1 MGDASNPPLANVEPN
16 PRNVLTVGVFYAL
29 TLTNNQIT
37 NQLSLIKRSKSLQSQ
52 QREELCQHL
61 PVPRQIL
68 LWINLRS
75 ITTIVDVGY
84 LNVRRETAG
93 ARREERNVMR
103 GVGVLR
109 IVWMENPREK
119 QARIMSKRQD

>member
-29 TLTNNQIT
+29 TLTNQTT
-37 NQLSLIKRSKSLQSQ
+37 NQLLLIKRYKFLQFQ
-52 QREELCQHL
+52 PREELCQHL

-68 LWINLRS
+68 LWISLRS
-75 ITTIVDVGY
+75 ITTIVDVEY
-84 LNVRRETAG
+84 PNVRRETAG
-93 ARREERNVMR
+93 VRREEKNVIR
-103 GVGVLR
+103 GVGVLK
-109 IVWMENPREK
+109 IAWMENPREE